1 MPFADVAI
9 TAPQRFGQSFS
20 YAVPEGLT
28 LGPGDAV
35 IVPFGPRRLPGIVLE
50 TGDRASYD
58 GTLREVE
65 RRLGEEPLLLPHQVR
80 LARWL
85 AERYL
90 APVAAAVALALPPG
104 SRDAADLVPPARA
117 TVPALRLCLNAEA
130 ALRALA
136 QLPPATAGRA
146 LRCVA
151 ALLEAGGVATLRELK
166 RAHGLT
172 PATERALRDAG
183 IVESLELPAGCLA
196 PSPAL
201 PIQDRASRDVK
212 DDGGGS
218 WESGRAGDD
227 AGPAPSPTRAGEAPS
242 PNPATDPIEPLPQRA
257 AIAQSAISEERGTGE
272 RATPPYR
279 LTPDQ
284 QAAVQAIARAMRNRF
299 AGIGAPG
306 AFLLHGVT
314 GSGKTEVYLAAL
326 EIARAH
332 GRQGIVLVPE
342 IALTPQTERRFAE
355 RFPGRVAVA
364 HGRLS
369 RARRRALWF
378 AARAGEV
385 DVVVGARSALFV
397 PLPRHGLIVLDEEHE
412 PSYKQSEPAP
422 RYHAR
427 EAAAELARLTGAVL
441 VLGSATPDL
450 ASYRRAQ
457 TQELGL
463 LRLPQ
468 RVAPR
473 ADGLPE
479 PVPPPALEVVDMARE
494 LREGN
499 ANVLSRALDT
509 ALAETLAAGEQAL
522 LFLNRRGSASLLLC
536 RDCGYAPRCPRCSVA
551 YALHAAVG
559 KLLCHHCRHSRGVPP
574 RCPKCK
580 GMRFRP
586 VGIGTQR
593 LEELVRERFPAARV
607 LRWDGDTAGTATK
620 HAEMAAAV
628 AARAVD
634 IVVGTQIIAK
644 GHDFG
649 GVTLVGVVSAD
660 LSLNIPD
667 FRAAERTFQLLVQV
681 AGRAGRRERPGR
693 VFVQTYAPGHYA
705 VRAAAEQDY
714 AAFYAREAAFR
725 RQLSYPPFGSLTR
738 LVHANRNEAAAE
750 QSAERYAAKLR
761 AERQRLGLPGPEI
774 VGPAPCYL
782 SKLAGRYRWQVLL
795 RGGAARELLAAVPP
809 PAGWIVDVEP
819 VDVL

>member
-1 MPFADVAI
+1 MPFAEVAVN
-9 TAPQRFGQSFS
+9 APQRFGQTFS
-20 YAVPEGLT
+20 YAVPAGLR
-28 LGPGDAV
+28 LAPGDAV
-35 IVPFGPRRLPGIVLE
+35 LVPFGPRRLPGIVIDVGE
-50 TGDRASYD
+50 QAAYQGE
-58 GTLREVE
+58 LRPIEQ
-65 RRLGEEPLLLPHQVR
+65 RLGDEPLLLPHQVR

-90 APVAAAVALALPPG
+90 APLPAALAMALPPG
-104 SRDAADLVPPARA
+104 ARAPADLLPPARA
-117 TVPALRLCLNAEA
+117 ALPGLRLLGSAEQALRV
-130 ALRALA
+130 LA

-146 LRCVA
+146 LRSVA
-151 ALLEAGGVATLRELK
+151 ALLEGGGMRSLRELR

-172 PATERALRDAG
+172 PAVEKALIEAE
-183 IVESLELPAGCLA
+183 IVESA
-196 PSPAL
+196 AL
-201 PIQDRASRDVK
+201 PSEPPRCASAEEQAPRAH
-212 DDGGGS
+212 
-218 WESGRAGDD
+218 
-227 AGPAPSPTRAGEAPS
+227 
-242 PNPATDPIEPLPQRA
+242 
-257 AIAQSAISEERGTGE
+257 
-272 RATPPYR
+272 R

-284 QAAVQAIARAMRNRF
+284 QRAVQAIGQAMRNRF
-299 AGIGAPG
+299 AGIGGPG
-306 AFLLHGVT
+306 SFLLHGVT

-326 EIARAH
+326 DIARAH

-355 RFPGRVAVA
+355 RFPERVAVA

-385 DVVVGARSALFV
+385 DVVVGPRSALFV
-397 PLPRHGLIVLDEEHE
+397 PVPRPGLIVLDEEHE
-412 PSYKQSEPAP
+412 PSYKQSDPAP

-427 EAAAELARLTGAVL
+427 EAAAELARLSGAVL

-450 ASYRRAQ
+450 GSYRRAQ
-457 TQELGL
+457 THDAAL

-473 ADGLPE
+473 ADGTPE
-479 PVPPPALEVVDMARE
+479 PVAQPALDVIDMARE

-499 ANVLSRALDT
+499 ANVLSRALDA
-509 ALAETLAAGEQAL
+509 ALAHTLAEGEQSL
-522 LFLNRRGSASLLLC
+522 LFLNRRGSATLLLC
-536 RDCGYAPRCPRCSVA
+536 RDCGYAPRCPRCSVS
-551 YALHAAVG
+551 YALHAAAG
-559 KLLCHHCRHSRGVPP
+559 KLLCHHCRHARGVPT
-574 RCPKCK
+574 RCPKCQ
-580 GMRFRP
+580 GQRFRP

-607 LRWDGDTAGTATK
+607 LRWDGDTAGTPAK

-628 AARAVD
+628 AGHKVD

-644 GHDFG
+644 GHDFS

-681 AGRAGRRERPGR
+681 AGRAGRRARPGR

-725 RQLSYPPFGSLTR
+725 RQLAYPPYGALTR

-750 QSAERYAAKLR
+750 QQAERYAAKLR

-782 SKLAGRYRWQVLL
+782 SKLAGRFRWQILL
-795 RGGAARELLAAVPP
+795 RGGAFRELLAAVPP
-809 PAGWIVDVEP
+809 PAGWIIDVEP

>member
-1 MPFADVAI
+1 MPFADVAVA
-9 TAPQRFGQSFS
+9 APQRFGQSFS

-28 LGPGDAV
+28 LAPGDAV
-35 IVPFGPRRLPGIVLE
+35 LVPFGPRRLPGIVLE
-50 TGDRASYD
+50 TGDRAAYD

-65 RRLGEEPLLLPHQVR
+65 RRLGDEPLLLPHQVR
-80 LARWL
+80 LVRWL

-104 SRDAADLVPPARA
+104 SRDVADLVPPARA
-117 TVPALRLCLNAEA
+117 TVPALRLCLDAEA

-151 ALLEAGGVATLRELK
+151 ALLEAGGGATLRELK
-166 RAHGLT
+166 RGHGLT
-172 PATERALRDAG
+172 LATERALLDAG
-183 IVESLELPAGCLA
+183 IVAALELPAGCPA

-218 WESGRAGDD
+218 WGGERTGDD
-227 AGPAPSPTRAGEAPS
+227 AGLAPSHTRAGEAES
-242 PNPATDPIEPLPQRA
+242 PDPATKPREPLPQGVGGA
-257 AIAQSAISEERGTGE
+257 AGE
-272 RATPPYR
+272 GATPHR

-397 PLPRHGLIVLDEEHE
+397 PVPRPGLIVLDEEHE
-412 PSYKQSEPAP
+412 PSYKQSDPAP

-427 EAAAELARLTGAVL
+427 EAAAELARLSGAVL

-473 ADGLPE
+473 AGGLPE
-479 PVPPPALEVVDMARE
+479 PVPPPALQVVDMARE

-509 ALAETLAAGEQAL
+509 ALEQTLTAGEQAL

-551 YALHAAVG
+551 YALHAAAG

-620 HAEMAAAV
+620 HAELTAAV
-628 AARAVD
+628 ASRAVD

-667 FRAAERTFQLLVQV
+667 FRAAERTFQLLVQA

-705 VRAAAEQDY
+705 IRAAAEQDY

-782 SKLAGRYRWQVLL
+782 SKLAGRYRWQLLL

>member
-1 MPFADVAI
+1 MPFADVAV

-20 YAVPEGLT
+20 YAVPEGLA
-28 LGPGDAV
+28 LAPGDAV
-35 IVPFGPRRLPGIVLE
+35 LVPFGSRRLPGIVLE

-65 RRLGEEPLLLPHQVR
+65 RRLGDEPLLLPHQVR

-104 SRDAADLVPPARA
+104 TRDADDLIPPARA
-117 TVPALRLCLNAEA
+117 TVPALRLRLAADA

-136 QLPPATAGRA
+136 LLPPVTAGRA

-151 ALLEAGGVATLRELK
+151 ALLEAGGVAPLHELK

-172 PATERALRDAG
+172 PATERALLEAG
-183 IVESLELPAGCLA
+183 IVEALALPAGCPAGPLPGPPSTRWGRETRGGEEDNPVPPHA
-196 PSPAL
+196 PAHPTEAPDPATNPREPL
-201 PIQDRASRDVK
+201 PHR
-212 DDGGGS
+212 DGGG
-218 WESGRAGDD
+218 
-227 AGPAPSPTRAGEAPS
+227 AGEGAAP
-242 PNPATDPIEPLPQRA
+242 RH
-257 AIAQSAISEERGTGE
+257 
-272 RATPPYR
+272 
-279 LTPDQ
+279 LTHDQ

-397 PLPRHGLIVLDEEHE
+397 PVPHPGLIVLDEEHE
-412 PSYKQSEPAP
+412 PSYKQSDPAP

-441 VLGSATPDL
+441 LLGSATPDL

-473 ADGLPE
+473 ADGTPE
-479 PVPPPALEVVDMARE
+479 LVPPPALQVVDMARE

-499 ANVLSRALDT
+499 ANVLSRALDA

-536 RDCGYAPRCPRCSVA
+536 RDCGYAPRCPRCSVS
-551 YALHAAVG
+551 YALHAAAG

-580 GMRFRP
+580 GTRFRP

-607 LRWDGDTAGTATK
+607 LRWDGDTASTATK
-620 HAEMAAAV
+620 HAELAAAV

-681 AGRAGRRERPGR
+681 AGRAGRRDRPGR

-705 VRAAAEQDY
+705 IRAAAEQDY

-725 RQLSYPPFGSLTR
+725 RQLSYPPFGALTR
-738 LVHANRNEAAAE
+738 LIHANRDEAAAE
-750 QSAERYAAKLR
+750 HSAERYAAKLR
-761 AERQRLGLPGPEI
+761 TERQRLGLPGPEI

-782 SKLAGRYRWQVLL
+782 SKLAGRYRWQILL
-795 RGGAARELLAAVPP
+795 RGGAGRELLAAVPP
-809 PAGWIVDVEP
+809 PTGWSVDVEP